1 MTNDKPIISPILG
14 LGLAIL
20 AVSAA
25 SILIRMAQQDAP
37 SLVIAAYRMGFAALL
52 LAPAA
57 LSRHWEELR
66 ALSWKTLG
74 GLALSGAFLALHFAA
89 WITSLEHTSVA
100 ISSVLV
106 TTTPLWVAL
115 LSTLALGE
123 RPPRGVV
130 LGLAAALAG
139 GVIVALSQTC
149 IWGGGRLACDWQAG
163 WDGRGLWGSLLALL
177 GAVFASGY
185 LLIGRRMRASLSLA
199 TYTFVV
205 YGAAAV
211 CLWVAVLVSG
221 LPVGGYPLSTYGW
234 MLALAVFPQLIGH
247 STYNWALRYVSATVV
262 SVSLLGEP
270 IGASLLAV
278 VLLGEIPGAVELM
291 GGALIL
297 VGIFLAARSEPV

>member
-1 MTNDKPIISPILG
+1 MTSDKPVISPILG

-25 SILIRMAQQDAP
+25 SILIRMAQQEAP
-37 SLVIAAYRMGFAALL
+37 SLVIAAYRLGFATVL

-57 LSRHWEELR
+57 LGRRWGEIR
-66 ALSWKTLG
+66 ALSWKALG
-74 GLALSGAFLALHFAA
+74 GLALAGAFLALHFAA

-123 RPPRGVV
+123 RLPRGVV
-130 LGLAAALAG
+130 LGLGAALAG

-149 IWGGGRLACDWQAG
+149 AWEGVRLACDWQASWSG
-163 WDGRGLWGSLLALL
+163 QGLWGSLLALL

-185 LLIGRRMRASLSLA
+185 LLIGRRMRASLSLTA
-199 TYTFVV
+199 YTFVV
-205 YGAAAV
+205 YGSAAV
-211 CLWVAVLVSG
+211 CLWAAVLFAG
-221 LPVGGYPLSTYGW
+221 LPAGGYPLNTYAW

-278 VLLGEIPGAVELM
+278 VLLGEVPGAVELV

-297 VGIFLAARSEPV
+297 VGIFLAARSEAA

>member
-1 MTNDKPIISPILG
+1 MTNDKPVISPILA
-14 LGLAIL
+14 LGMAIL

-37 SLVIAAYRMGFAALL
+37 SLVIAAYRLGFATLL
-52 LAPAA
+52 LAPTA
-57 LSRHWEELR
+57 LSRHWGEIR
-66 ALSWKTLG
+66 ALSWKALG

-123 RPPRGVV
+123 RLPRGVV
-130 LGLAAALAG
+130 LGLGAALAG
-139 GVIVALSQTC
+139 GMIVALSQTC
-149 IWGGGRLACDWQAG
+149 AWEGGRLACDWQASWG
-163 WDGRGLWGSLLALL
+163 GQGLWGSLLALL

-185 LLIGRRMRASLSLA
+185 LLIGRRMRASLSLTA
-199 TYTFVV
+199 YTFVV
-205 YGAAAV
+205 YGSAAV
-211 CLWVAVLVSG
+211 CLWAAVLVSG
-221 LPVGGYPLSTYGW
+221 LPAGGYPLSTYGW

-278 VLLGEIPGAVELM
+278 VLLGEVPGAVELV

-297 VGIFLAARSEPV
+297 VGIFLAARSEPA

>member
-1 MTNDKPIISPILG
+1 MATEKPVISPILA
-14 LGLAIL
+14 LGMAIL

-25 SILIRMAQQDAP
+25 SILIRMAQQEAP
-37 SLVIAAYRMGFAALL
+37 SLVIAAYRLGFATVL

-57 LSRHWEELR
+57 LGRRWGEIR
-66 ALSWKTLG
+66 ALSWKALG
-74 GLALSGAFLALHFAA
+74 GLALAGAFLALHFAA

-123 RPPRGVV
+123 RLPRGVV
-130 LGLAAALAG
+130 LGLGAALAG

-149 IWGGGRLACDWQAG
+149 AWEGGRLACDWQTSWSG
-163 WDGRGLWGSLLALL
+163 QGLWGSLLALL

-199 TYTFVV
+199 AYTFVV
-205 YGAAAV
+205 YGSAAV
-211 CLWVAVLVSG
+211 CLWAAVLFSG
-221 LPVGGYPLSTYGW
+221 LPAGGYPLSTYGW

-278 VLLGEIPGAVELM
+278 VLLGEVPGAVELV

-297 VGIFLAARSEPV
+297 VGIFLAARSEPA

>member
-1 MTNDKPIISPILG
+1 MTNDKPVISPILA
-14 LGLAIL
+14 LGMAIL

-37 SLVIAAYRMGFAALL
+37 SLVIAAYRLGFATLL
-52 LAPAA
+52 LAPTA
-57 LSRHWEELR
+57 LSRHWGEIR
-66 ALSWKTLG
+66 ALSWKALG
-74 GLALSGAFLALHFAA
+74 GLVLSGAFLALHFAA

-123 RPPRGVV
+123 RLPRGVV
-130 LGLAAALAG
+130 LGLGAALAG
-139 GVIVALSQTC
+139 GMIVALSQTC
-149 IWGGGRLACDWQAG
+149 AWGGGRLACDWQASWG
-163 WDGRGLWGSLLALL
+163 GQGLWGSLLALL

-199 TYTFVV
+199 AYTFVV
-205 YGAAAV
+205 YGSAAV
-211 CLWVAVLVSG
+211 CLWAAVLISR
-221 LPVGGYPLSTYGW
+221 LPAGGYPLSTYGW

-278 VLLGEIPGAVELM
+278 VLLGEVPGAVELV

-297 VGIFLAARSEPV
+297 VGIFLAARSEPK